1 MEVFSGLL
9 MGLGL
14 SAACGFRVFVP
25 LLVLSIAALSGHAH
39 LGSGFAW
46 IGTYPALIAFAAAT
60 LLEVAGYYIPVVDNF
75 LDSVTTPAAIIA
87 GTIVTASFA
96 FDLSPLLK
104 WSLAIIGGGG
114 LAGAVQAATVATRAV
129 STGGTGGLANPLV
142 STTELGASVVTSI
155 LSVLFPILAVL
166 VIGTALFLVVRWV
179 VRKRR
184 HSSGAAIQA

>member
-1 MEVFSGLL
+1 